1 MAHLDV
7 DSASRCEIRSK
18 SFPHD
23 RPLDT
28 VGNPIDTERILL
40 SLGERHGVLEG
51 LLRLVER
58 DWQQFRGRPAAAS
71 LERLGRSIEALND
84 HLRASRLLIEAA
96 STAGEQAPFPQI
108 QGSTGSSPAT
118 AGVETPGGG
127 ELSGDRRNGPEASS
141 IAPPGGESR
150 TGSAR
155 YPPFRDQDTGLHS
168 REGFDAVASGEL
180 KRCRRYER
188 AFALLLIQ
196 LAVRDPDELR
206 RAAGV
211 VRRSLR
217 ESDLAGRHVD
227 RTLAV
232 ALPETGLDDGR
243 RVAGRLVSGLERV
256 GAWGEEA
263 RLGIAGHPID
273 GETLLALFDTA
284 RGQLSLAANVVL
296 DPTGR
301 EPFERG

>member
-1 MAHLDV
+1 MNSGLGKAG
-7 DSASRCEIRSK
+7 K
-18 SFPHD
+18 
-23 RPLDT
+23 
-28 VGNPIDTERILL
+28 PIDTERILL

-58 DWQQFRGRPAAAS
+58 DWHHFRGRPSPGS
-71 LERLGRSIEALND
+71 LTRLGGSIEALHD
-84 HLRASRLLIEAA
+84 HMRASRLLIAE
-96 STAGEQAPFPQI
+96 SAGGLESA
-108 QGSTGSSPAT
+108 
-118 AGVETPGGG
+118 
-127 ELSGDRRNGPEASS
+127 ELVPEVSR
-141 IAPPGGESR
+141 APPGPSGVRPSHPLLEAESPPS
-150 TGSAR
+150 TPAPTPGAIHEGGSPR

-188 AFALLLIQ
+188 TFSLLLLQ
-196 LAVRDPDELR
+196 LPERDPDGLR

-232 ALPETGLDDGR
+232 ALPETGLDETR
-243 RVAGRLVSGLERV
+243 RVARRLVSGLERV
-256 GAWGEEA
+256 GGWTEEA
-263 RLGIAGHPID
+263 RLGIAGHPFD

-284 RGQLSLAANVVL
+284 RGQLSLPGNAIL
-296 DPTGR
+296 YPTSRPPPESG
-301 EPFERG
+301 

>member
-1 MAHLDV
+1 M
-7 DSASRCEIRSK
+7 

-28 VGNPIDTERILL
+28 VGNLIDTERILL

-58 DWQQFRGRPAAAS
+58 DWQQFRGRPETAS
-71 LERLGRSIEALND
+71 LERLGRSVAALDD
-84 HLRASRLLIEAA
+84 HLRACRLLIKAA
-96 STAGEQAPFPQI
+96 GTAGEQAAFPEI
-108 QGSTGSSPAT
+108 QGPSGRSSPT
-118 AGVETPGGG
+118 AGVESRGEG
-127 ELSGDRRNGPEASS
+127 ELPEDRGDGPETSS
-141 IAPPGGESR
+141 ISTAGVGSR
-150 TGSAR
+150 AGSAR
-155 YPPFRDQDTGLHS
+155 YPPFRDQETGLHS

-256 GAWGEEA
+256 GVWGEEA

-301 EPFERG
+301 EPAERG